1 MKNKRYT
8 SGAFDLSGGRRL
20 YINPG
25 LGYLKRVR
33 FNVRPE
39 ITLFTLRAAPGVA

>member
-1 MKNKRYT
+1 MNRRYT
-8 SGAFDLSGGRRL
+8 RGAFDLADGRQL

-25 LGYLKRVR
+25 LGYLHRVR

-39 ITLFTLRAAPGVA
+39 ITLFRLLRA